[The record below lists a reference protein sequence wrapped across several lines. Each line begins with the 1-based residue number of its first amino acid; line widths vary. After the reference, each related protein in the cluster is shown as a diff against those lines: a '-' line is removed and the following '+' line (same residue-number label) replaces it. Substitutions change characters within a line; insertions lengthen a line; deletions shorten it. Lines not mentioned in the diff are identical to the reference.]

1 MFIRRALA
9 VSLSLLFVLSLF
21 FPLKTVM
28 AASSAAP
35 APAPP
40 AVVPPAVPSAD
51 NKQPGASSAVGAD
64 GGKQQ
69 STPPDAAP
77 PAVPSDDN
85 KQPGASP
92 SPVAPKVEAGLSQ
105 EPKQAVSPEAEEKA
119 GKPQSNKV
127 ASPVANEE
135 KKNNSNAAKVPGKVK
150 AAGAE
155 LGADADLPPWR
166 EKLVYEDLEKMAGC
180 EAIADHEHKQIIIRP
195 KNGAKEGVISSLPKP
210 YSSGLNDYT
219 YKFGE
224 KFLNDSMAMLE
235 VISSTESYTLKFEKR
250 IYFWGMLTPAL
261 GVEFKF
267 NFLNCNPCHSGRVY
281 EIPVM
286 ADEEIPEYKMPPR
299 DSEHYYKVKLGGSTL
314 ASLGNIADVNAKF
327 LSDLSSFLP
336 NSKNIKDIN
345 ALAKLKCS
353 RKLSMRDAFTY
364 MKALTGYADFSK
376 FQAGTDEYIL
386 DMCSAFKGAG
396 TDDFVLNFSNKKLY
410 KLDHISDG
418 RQSLS
423 SSYLE
428 AAFKDFKGVLIANNW
443 EHEKTCERV
452 NSKTGKKIIKTVNS
466 FLFNPHNSEFRSPH
480 QLFGVSKKDAEKGY
494 SLSSL
499 VVTDNPEL
507 LKIKKNSKYYKKITI
522 SYLDQK
528 EELELPAIYDSR
540 ITATGACD
548 QNQPASADYMKIV
561 KYQVDEAIRAK
572 VAEIKRKCGLPDNF
586 PLEAVPTKEISS
598 TPTSLFQE
606 YRLPIKINELMV
618 SPQKQVVCENAA
630 IEKININFIYA
641 DNKKLQRFHL
651 DTAALEQ
658 QLPQGLKLLAA
669 GNNLL
674 NSAWLHF
681 FPLAVGFNGSPL
693 LQVLTQPVATIS
705 GTIQCDDS
713 KVTKKKVDGKEEY
726 YVYLTISGTAE
737 YADGRSGV
745 LTQKA
750 EIQVLPNI
758 PVGNKPETSSTLSA
772 YLILAGALS
781 VILTGRSLAKK

>member
-1 MFIRRALA
+1 MVVYVTNLIIAKDLMLMFIRRALA

-21 FPLKTVM
+21 FPLKAVM
-28 AASSAAP
+28 AASPAAP
-35 APAPP
+35 VPAPP
-40 AVVPPAVPSAD
+40 AVAPPAVPSAD
-51 NKQPGASSAVGAD
+51 NKQP
-64 GGKQQ
+64 
-69 STPPDAAP
+69 STP
-77 PAVPSDDN
+77 PAVPSPDN

-92 SPVAPKVEAGLSQ
+92 SPVAPKVEAGLSR
-105 EPKQAVSPEAEEKA
+105 EPKQAVSPEAEEKS
-119 GKPQSNKV
+119 GKSQPNKV
-127 ASPVANEE
+127 DPPVIDKE
-135 KKNNSNAAKVPGKVK
+135 KKNNSSAAKVPAQVK

-166 EKLVYEDLEKMAGC
+166 EKLEMEDVMEMAGC

-195 KNGAKEGVISSLPKP
+195 KNGAKEGVISSHPRP
-210 YSSGLNDYT
+210 YSDGVEPGSFT
-219 YKFGE
+219 E
-224 KFLNDSMAMLE
+224 KFCEKVLNEAMAMLE
-235 VISSTESYTLKFEKR
+235 VISSTEGYTLKFEKR
-250 IYFWGMLTPAL
+250 IYFFGMLTPIADQ
-261 GVEFKF
+261 GFRF
-267 NFLNCNPCHSGRVY
+267 NFLNCNSTGYLHDIY
-281 EIPVM
+281 EIPVVI
-286 ADEEIPEYKMPPR
+286 DEKIPKYR
-299 DSEHYYKVKLGGSTL
+299 DPLHYYKVKSGGSTL

-336 NSKNIKDIN
+336 NSKNIKDISP
-345 ALAKLKCS
+345 LAKLKCS
-353 RKLSMRDAFTY
+353 KNLSMSNAFKY
-364 MKALTGYADFSK
+364 MKFLTGYADFSN
-376 FQAGTDEYIL
+376 FQAGTDEYISE
-386 DMCSAFKGAG
+386 MWGMFEGAG
-396 TDDFVLNFSNKKLY
+396 TDDFVLNFSNKKLFGKGKDSKY
-410 KLDHISDG
+410 F
-418 RQSLS
+418 LS
-423 SSYLE
+423 CLVE
-428 AAFKDFKGVLIANNW
+428 RAFKDFKGVLIANNW
-443 EHEKTCERV
+443 EHEKTYERV
-452 NSKTGKKIIKTVNS
+452 NSKTGKKKIKTVNS
-466 FLFNPHNSEFRSPH
+466 LLFNNFHSEFRSPD
-480 QLFGVSKKDAEKGY
+480 QLFGVKKEDAEKGY

-540 ITATGACD
+540 ITPTGESD
-548 QNQPASADYMKIV
+548 TNQPASADYMKIV
-561 KYQVDEAIRAK
+561 KYQVDKAIRAK

-586 PLEAVPTKEISS
+586 PLEAVPTKAISS

-630 IEKININFIYA
+630 IEKININFIYG
-641 DNKKLQRFHL
+641 DNKKLRRFNL

-658 QLPQGLKLLAA
+658 QLPQGLKLHVA

-674 NSAWLHF
+674 NSGLLHF

-705 GTIQCDDS
+705 GTIQCDDN

-737 YADGRSGV
+737 YADGSSGV

-758 PVGNKPETSSTLSA
+758 PVGNKPETSSTLGA
-772 YLILAGALS
+772 YLMLAGALS
-781 VILTGRSLAKK
+781 VILTGRNLAKK

>member
-1 MFIRRALA
+1 M
-9 VSLSLLFVLSLF
+9 
-21 FPLKTVM
+21 
-28 AASSAAP
+28 
-35 APAPP
+35 
-40 AVVPPAVPSAD
+40 
-51 NKQPGASSAVGAD
+51 
-64 GGKQQ
+64 
-69 STPPDAAP
+69 
-77 PAVPSDDN
+77 PSDDN
-85 KQPGASP
+85 KQSGASP

-105 EPKQAVSPEAEEKA
+105 EPKQAVSPEAEQK
-119 GKPQSNKV
+119 KPEAQQPSV
-127 ASPVANEE
+127 AAPPVANEE
-135 KKNNSNAAKVPGKVK
+135 KKNDSSAAKVQVPAKVK
-150 AAGAE
+150 AAVA
-155 LGADADLPPWR
+155 AASSDDDLPPWR
-166 EKLVYEDLEKMAGC
+166 EKLDWNDVAGC

-195 KNGAKEGVISSLPKP
+195 KNGAKEGIISFL
-210 YSSGLNDYT
+210 SSAN
-219 YKFGE
+219 
-224 KFLNDSMAMLE
+224 SMLSMNGIRENETLAMLA
-235 VISSTESYTLKFEKR
+235 VIQSTEGYTLKFEKR
-250 IYFWGMLTPAL
+250 IYL
-261 GVEFKF
+261 F
-267 NFLNCNPCHSGRVY
+267 NNLAPWKGDITSFLNFVPEFDKGKYSGRVREY
-281 EIPVM
+281 GYWEGGRRTQ
-286 ADEEIPEYKMPPR
+286 DGWEGQRHRPEYKIKSSP
-299 DSEHYYKVKLGGSTL
+299 STL
-314 ASLGNIADVNAKF
+314 ASLGNIADVNTNF
-327 LSDLSSFLP
+327 LGSLFYFLAHTRIGTEDL
-336 NSKNIKDIN
+336 NI
-345 ALAKLKCS
+345 LAKKKYKGGASGLMAEGAFEDMKC
-353 RKLSMRDAFTY
+353 
-364 MKALTGYADFSK
+364 LTGYADFSN
-376 FQAGTDEYIL
+376 FQTGTNTDGFES
-386 DMCSAFKGAG
+386 MRKMFKGSG
-396 TDDFVLNFSNKKLY
+396 SDDFVLNFSNKKLY
-410 KLDHISDG
+410 KYYVEWIPNERKDKIISG
-418 RQSLS
+418 RIGCCLHVDD
-423 SSYLE
+423 
-428 AAFKDFKGVLIANNW
+428 AFKDFKGVLIANNW
-443 EHEKTCERV
+443 ENEIELTKE
-452 NSKTGKKIIKTVNS
+452 TGEKIIYNY
-466 FLFNPHNSEFRSPH
+466 FNEWRSPD
-480 QLFGVSKKDAEKGY
+480 QLFGVKKEDAEKGY

-540 ITATGACD
+540 ITPTGACD

-586 PLEAVPTKEISS
+586 PLEAVPTKAISS

-606 YRLPIKINELMV
+606 YRLPIKINELLV

-651 DTAALEQ
+651 DKAALEQ

-737 YADGRSGV
+737 YADGSSGV

-781 VILTGRSLAKK
+781 VILTGRNLAKK

>member
-9 VSLSLLFVLSLF
+9 VSLSLLFILSLF
-21 FPLKTVM
+21 FPLKAVM
-28 AASSAAP
+28 AASPAAP
-35 APAPP
+35 VPAPPAVVPPAIGADSGKPPSDDNKQPSTPP
-40 AVVPPAVPSAD
+40 AVVPPAVPS
-51 NKQPGASSAVGAD
+51 
-64 GGKQQ
+64 
-69 STPPDAAP
+69 
-77 PAVPSDDN
+77 DDN
-85 KQPGASP
+85 KQSGASP

-119 GKPQSNKV
+119 GSPQSNKV
-127 ASPVANEE
+127 APPLTNEE
-135 KKNNSNAAKVPGKVK
+135 KKNDSSAAKVPGKVK

-166 EKLVYEDLEKMAGC
+166 EKLDEHDVEKMAGC

-195 KNGAKEGVISSLPKP
+195 KNRAKEGVIYVQRSFSVNEDPSNFEARL
-210 YSSGLNDYT
+210 Y
-219 YKFGE
+219 GE
-224 KFLNDSMAMLE
+224 SMAMLA
-235 VISSTESYTLKFEKR
+235 VIQETEGYTLKFEKR
-250 IYFWGMLTPAL
+250 IYLFEGLTPSK
-261 GVEFKF
+261 GNFCSFF
-267 NFLNCNPCHSGRVY
+267 N
-281 EIPVM
+281 PVPM
-286 ADEEIPEYKMPPR
+286 NEKYNGSIIDCTTAGYTTGLSQGIEARP
-299 DSEHYYKVKLGGSTL
+299 STL
-314 ASLGNIADVNAKF
+314 ASLGNIADVNTNF
-327 LSDLSSFLP
+327 LGNLGFFLAHTRIGTEELNILAQKKYPARVSLYGAFKSMKGLS
-336 NSKNIKDIN
+336 
-345 ALAKLKCS
+345 
-353 RKLSMRDAFTY
+353 
-364 MKALTGYADFSK
+364 GYADFSN
-376 FQAGTDEYIL
+376 FQTGAGTAGRISSMAGMFEG
-386 DMCSAFKGAG
+386 SG
-396 TDDFVLNFSNKKLY
+396 TDDFVLNFSNKVLY
-410 KLDHISDG
+410 YKNKGFDVEYA
-418 RQSLS
+418 LS
-423 SSYLE
+423 CTFLK
-428 AAFKDFKGVLIANNW
+428 AAFKGFKGVLIANNW
-443 EHEKTCERV
+443 EHEKTYEAV
-452 NSKTGKKIIKTVNS
+452 YKNGKKKIKTINS
-466 FLFNPHNSEFRSPH
+466 LNNNSVYGSPDK
-480 QLFGVSKKDAEKGY
+480 LFGVKKKDAEKGY

-507 LKIKKNSKYYKKITI
+507 LKIRKNSKYYKKITL

-540 ITATGACD
+540 ITPTGEND
-548 QNQPASADYMKIV
+548 TNQPASADYMKIV
-561 KYQVDEAIRAK
+561 KYQVDKEIHAK

-586 PLEAVPTKEISS
+586 PLEAVPTKAISS

-641 DNKKLQRFHL
+641 DNKKLRRFNL

-658 QLPQGLKLLAA
+658 QLPQGLKLHVA

-674 NSAWLHF
+674 NSGLLHF

-705 GTIQCDDS
+705 GTIQCDDN

-737 YADGRSGV
+737 YADGSSGP

-750 EIQVLPNI
+750 EIQVLRDDKVNI

-781 VILTGRSLAKK
+781 VILTGRNLAKK

>member
-1 MFIRRALA
+1 MVVYVTNLIIAKDLMLMFIRRALA

-21 FPLKTVM
+21 FPLKAVM
-28 AASSAAP
+28 AASPAAP
-35 APAPP
+35 VPAPP
-40 AVVPPAVPSAD
+40 AVAPPAVPSAD
-51 NKQPGASSAVGAD
+51 NKQP
-64 GGKQQ
+64 
-69 STPPDAAP
+69 STP
-77 PAVPSDDN
+77 PAVPSPDN

-92 SPVAPKVEAGLSQ
+92 SPVAPKVEAGLSR
-105 EPKQAVSPEAEEKA
+105 EPKQAVAPEAEEKS
-119 GKPQSNKV
+119 GKSQPNKV
-127 ASPVANEE
+127 DPPVIDKE
-135 KKNNSNAAKVPGKVK
+135 KKNNSSAAKVPAQVK

-166 EKLVYEDLEKMAGC
+166 EKLEMEDVMEMAGC

-195 KNGAKEGVISSLPKP
+195 KNGAKEGVISSHPRP
-210 YSSGLNDYT
+210 YSDGVEPGSFT
-219 YKFGE
+219 E
-224 KFLNDSMAMLE
+224 KFCEKVLNEAMAMLE
-235 VISSTESYTLKFEKR
+235 VISSTEGYTLKFEKR
-250 IYFWGMLTPAL
+250 IYFFGMLTPIADQ
-261 GVEFKF
+261 GFRF
-267 NFLNCNPCHSGRVY
+267 NFLNCNSTGYLHDIY
-281 EIPVM
+281 EIPVVI
-286 ADEEIPEYKMPPR
+286 DEKIPKYR
-299 DSEHYYKVKLGGSTL
+299 DPLHYYKVKSGGSTL

-336 NSKNIKDIN
+336 NSKNIKDISP
-345 ALAKLKCS
+345 LAKLKCS
-353 RKLSMRDAFTY
+353 KNLSMSNAFKY
-364 MKALTGYADFSK
+364 MKFLTGYADFSN
-376 FQAGTDEYIL
+376 FQAGTDEYISE
-386 DMCSAFKGAG
+386 MWGMFEGAG
-396 TDDFVLNFSNKKLY
+396 TDDFVLNFSNKKLFGKGKDSKY
-410 KLDHISDG
+410 F
-418 RQSLS
+418 LS
-423 SSYLE
+423 CLVE
-428 AAFKDFKGVLIANNW
+428 RAFKDFKGVLIANNW
-443 EHEKTCERV
+443 EHEKTYERV
-452 NSKTGKKIIKTVNS
+452 NSKTGKKKIKTVNS
-466 FLFNPHNSEFRSPH
+466 LLFNNFHSEFRSPD
-480 QLFGVSKKDAEKGY
+480 QLFGVKKEDAEKGY

-561 KYQVDEAIRAK
+561 KYQVDKEIHAK

-586 PLEAVPTKEISS
+586 PLEAVPTKAISS

-641 DNKKLQRFHL
+641 DNKKLRRFHL

-658 QLPQGLKLLAA
+658 QLPQGLKLHVA

-674 NSAWLHF
+674 NSGLLHF

-705 GTIQCDDS
+705 GTIQCDDN

-737 YADGRSGV
+737 YADGSSGP

-750 EIQVLPNI
+750 EIQVLRDDKVNI
-758 PVGNKPETSSTLSA
+758 PVGNKPETSATLSA

>member
-21 FPLKTVM
+21 FPLKAVM
-28 AASSAAP
+28 AASTAAP
-35 APAPP
+35 VPAPPAVVPPAIGADSGKQPSDDNKQPSTPP

-51 NKQPGASSAVGAD
+51 NKQS
-64 GGKQQ
+64 
-69 STPPDAAP
+69 
-77 PAVPSDDN
+77 
-85 KQPGASP
+85 GASP

-119 GKPQSNKV
+119 GSPQSNKV
-127 ASPVANEE
+127 APPVIDKE
-135 KKNNSNAAKVPGKVK
+135 KKNNSSAAKVPAQVK

-267 NFLNCNPCHSGRVY
+267 NFLNCNPCHSGCVY

-327 LSDLSSFLP
+327 LSGLDSFLP

-353 RKLSMRDAFTY
+353 KILSMWGAFKY
-364 MKALTGYADFSK
+364 MKALTGYADFSN
-376 FQAGTDEYIL
+376 FQAGTDEYIKS
-386 DMCSAFKGAG
+386 MGGMFEGAG
-396 TDDFVLNFSNKKLY
+396 TGDFVLNFSNKKLFY
-410 KLDHISDG
+410 KSGDLF
-418 RQSLS
+418 LS
-423 SSYLE
+423 CFVE
-428 AAFKDFKGVLIANNW
+428 RAFKDFKGVLIANNW
-443 EHEKTCERV
+443 EHEKTYERV
-452 NSKTGKKIIKTVNS
+452 NSKTGKKKIKTVNS
-466 FLFNPHNSEFRSPH
+466 LLYSQHSEFRSPD
-480 QLFGVSKKDAEKGY
+480 QLFGVKKKDAEKGY

-540 ITATGACD
+540 ITPTGESD
-548 QNQPASADYMKIV
+548 TNQPASADYMKII

-586 PLEAVPTKEISS
+586 PLEAVPTKAISS

-630 IEKININFIYA
+630 IEKININFIYG
-641 DNKKLQRFHL
+641 DNKKLRRFNL

-658 QLPQGLKLLAA
+658 QLPQGLKLHVA

-674 NSAWLHF
+674 NSGLLHF

-705 GTIQCDDS
+705 GTIQCDDN

-737 YADGRSGV
+737 YADGSSGV

-758 PVGNKPETSSTLSA
+758 PVGNKPETSSTLGA
-772 YLILAGALS
+772 YLMLAGALS
-781 VILTGRSLAKK
+781 VILTGRKLAKK

>member
-1 MFIRRALA
+1 MVVYVTNLIIAKDLMLMFIRRALA

-21 FPLKTVM
+21 FPLKAVM
-28 AASSAAP
+28 AASPAAP
-35 APAPP
+35 VPAPP
-40 AVVPPAVPSAD
+40 AV
-51 NKQPGASSAVGAD
+51 
-64 GGKQQ
+64 
-69 STPPDAAP
+69 AP
-77 PAVPSDDN
+77 PAVPSPDN

-92 SPVAPKVEAGLSQ
+92 SPVAPKVEAGLSR
-105 EPKQAVSPEAEEKA
+105 EPKQAVSPEAEEKS
-119 GKPQSNKV
+119 GKSQPNKV
-127 ASPVANEE
+127 DPPVIDKE
-135 KKNNSNAAKVPGKVK
+135 KKNNSSAAKVPAQVK

-166 EKLVYEDLEKMAGC
+166 EKLEMEDVMEMAGC

-195 KNGAKEGVISSLPKP
+195 KNGAKEGVISSHPRP
-210 YSSGLNDYT
+210 YSDGVEPGSFT
-219 YKFGE
+219 E
-224 KFLNDSMAMLE
+224 KFCEKVLNEAMAMLE
-235 VISSTESYTLKFEKR
+235 VISSTEGYTLKFEKR
-250 IYFWGMLTPAL
+250 IYFFGMLTPIADQ
-261 GVEFKF
+261 GFRF
-267 NFLNCNPCHSGRVY
+267 NFLNCNSTGYLHDIY
-281 EIPVM
+281 EIPVVI
-286 ADEEIPEYKMPPR
+286 DEKIPKYR
-299 DSEHYYKVKLGGSTL
+299 DPLHYYKVKSGGSTL

-336 NSKNIKDIN
+336 NSKNIKDISP
-345 ALAKLKCS
+345 LAKLKCS
-353 RKLSMRDAFTY
+353 KNLSMSNAFKY
-364 MKALTGYADFSK
+364 MKFLTGYADFSN
-376 FQAGTDEYIL
+376 FQAGTDEYISE
-386 DMCSAFKGAG
+386 MWGMFEGAG
-396 TDDFVLNFSNKKLY
+396 TDDFVLNFSNKKLFGKGKDSKY
-410 KLDHISDG
+410 F
-418 RQSLS
+418 LS
-423 SSYLE
+423 CLVE
-428 AAFKDFKGVLIANNW
+428 RAFKDFKGVLIANNW
-443 EHEKTCERV
+443 EHEKTYERV
-452 NSKTGKKIIKTVNS
+452 NSKTGKKKIKTVNS
-466 FLFNPHNSEFRSPH
+466 LLFNNFHSEFRSPD
-480 QLFGVSKKDAEKGY
+480 QLFGVKKEDAEKGY

-561 KYQVDEAIRAK
+561 KYQVDKEIHAK

-586 PLEAVPTKEISS
+586 PLEAVPTKAISS

-641 DNKKLQRFHL
+641 DNKKLRRFHL

-658 QLPQGLKLLAA
+658 QLPQGLKLHVA

-674 NSAWLHF
+674 NSGLLHF

-705 GTIQCDDS
+705 GTIQCDDN

-737 YADGRSGV
+737 YADGSSGP

-750 EIQVLPNI
+750 EIQVLRDDKVNI
-758 PVGNKPETSSTLSA
+758 PVGNKPETSATLSA

>member
-1 MFIRRALA
+1 M
-9 VSLSLLFVLSLF
+9 
-21 FPLKTVM
+21 K
-28 AASSAAP
+28 
-35 APAPP
+35 
-40 AVVPPAVPSAD
+40 
-51 NKQPGASSAVGAD
+51 K
-64 GGKQQ
+64 
-69 STPPDAAP
+69 
-77 PAVPSDDN
+77 
-85 KQPGASP
+85 
-92 SPVAPKVEAGLSQ
+92 
-105 EPKQAVSPEAEEKA
+105 
-119 GKPQSNKV
+119 
-127 ASPVANEE
+127 

-267 NFLNCNPCHSGRVY
+267 NFLNCNPCHSGCVY

-327 LSDLSSFLP
+327 LSGLDSFLP

-353 RKLSMRDAFTY
+353 KILSMWGAFKY
-364 MKALTGYADFSK
+364 MKALTGYADFSN
-376 FQAGTDEYIL
+376 FQAGTDEYIKS
-386 DMCSAFKGAG
+386 MGGMFEGAG
-396 TDDFVLNFSNKKLY
+396 TGDFVLNFSNKKLFY
-410 KLDHISDG
+410 KSGDLF
-418 RQSLS
+418 LS
-423 SSYLE
+423 CFVE
-428 AAFKDFKGVLIANNW
+428 RAFKDFKGVLIANNW
-443 EHEKTCERV
+443 EHEKTYERV
-452 NSKTGKKIIKTVNS
+452 NSKTGKKKIKTVNS
-466 FLFNPHNSEFRSPH
+466 LLYSQHSEFRSPD
-480 QLFGVSKKDAEKGY
+480 QLFGVKKKDAEKGY

-507 LKIKKNSKYYKKITI
+507 LEIKKNSKYYKKITI

-540 ITATGACD
+540 ITPTGEND
-548 QNQPASADYMKIV
+548 TNQPASADYMKIV
-561 KYQVDEAIRAK
+561 KYQVDKAIHAK

-586 PLEAVPTKEISS
+586 PLEAVPTKAISS

-606 YRLPIKINELMV
+606 YRLPIKINELMI

-737 YADGRSGV
+737 YADGSSGV

-758 PVGNKPETSSTLSA
+758 PVGNKPETSATLSA

>member
-1 MFIRRALA
+1 MFIRRELA

-28 AASSAAP
+28 AASPAAP
-35 APAPP
+35 VPAPP
-40 AVVPPAVPSAD
+40 VIVGADSGKQPSTPPAVAPPDVVPPAVP
-51 NKQPGASSAVGAD
+51 
-64 GGKQQ
+64 
-69 STPPDAAP
+69 
-77 PAVPSDDN
+77 
-85 KQPGASP
+85 
-92 SPVAPKVEAGLSQ
+92 KVESDLSR
-105 EPKQAVSPEAEEKA
+105 EVKQAVSPEAEEKVES
-119 GKPQSNKV
+119 PQSNKV
-127 ASPVANEE
+127 APPVTNEE
-135 KKNNSNAAKVPGKVK
+135 KKNDSSVAKVPSKVQ
-150 AAGAE
+150 AAGAAA
-155 LGADADLPPWR
+155 LADADLPPWR
-166 EKLVYEDLEKMAGC
+166 EKLDEKDVMEMAGC

-195 KNGAKEGVISSLPKP
+195 KNGAKEGVITSYPNP
-210 YSSGLNDYT
+210 YSNAVEPGSFVYKFCEKVLNDA
-219 YKFGE
+219 
-224 KFLNDSMAMLE
+224 MAMLE
-235 VISSTESYTLKFEKR
+235 VISSTEGYTLKFEKR
-250 IYFWGMLTPAL
+250 IYFYGMLTL
-261 GVEFKF
+261 KKEQRFKF
-267 NFLNCNPCHSGRVY
+267 NFLNCNPTGNLHFID

-286 ADEEIPEYKMPPR
+286 IDSEIPKYGHFIKDR
-299 DSEHYYKVKLGGSTL
+299 YKVKGGGSTL

-327 LSDLSSFLP
+327 LSDLDSFLL
-336 NSKNIKDIN
+336 NSKNIKDISP
-345 ALAKLKCS
+345 LAKLKCS
-353 RKLSMRDAFTY
+353 RILSMSDAFTY
-364 MKALTGYADFSK
+364 MKALTGYADFSN
-376 FQAGTDEYIL
+376 FQAGTDEYIS
-386 DMCSAFKGAG
+386 DMSRTFAGAG

-410 KLDHISDG
+410 ELHHRSDG
-418 RQSLS
+418 QQMIFNSH
-423 SSYLE
+423 LE

-443 EHEKTCERV
+443 EHEKTYERV
-452 NSKTGKKIIKTVNS
+452 NSKTGKKKIKTVNS
-466 FLFNPHNSEFRSPH
+466 LLFNNFHSEFRSPD
-480 QLFGVSKKDAEKGY
+480 QLFGVKKKDAEKGY

-548 QNQPASADYMKIV
+548 QNQPASADYMKII
-561 KYQVDEAIRAK
+561 KYQVDEVIRAK

-586 PLEAVPTKEISS
+586 PLEAVPTKAISS

-630 IEKININFIYA
+630 IEKININFIYG
-641 DNKKLQRFHL
+641 DNKKLRRFNL

-658 QLPQGLKLLAA
+658 QLPQGLKLHVA

-674 NSAWLHF
+674 NSGLLHF

-705 GTIQCDDS
+705 GTIQCDDN

-737 YADGRSGV
+737 YADGSSGV

-758 PVGNKPETSSTLSA
+758 PVGNKPETSSTLGA
-772 YLILAGALS
+772 YLMLAGALS
-781 VILTGRSLAKK
+781 VILTGRKLAKK

>member
-1 MFIRRALA
+1 MLMFIRRALA
-9 VSLSLLFVLSLF
+9 VSLSLLFILSLF
-21 FPLKTVM
+21 FPLKAVM
-28 AASSAAP
+28 AASPAAP

-40 AVVPPAVPSAD
+40 VIVGADSDKQPSEPPAVPSGD
-51 NKQPGASSAVGAD
+51 NKQ
-64 GGKQQ
+64 Q
-69 STPPDAAP
+69 
-77 PAVPSDDN
+77 
-85 KQPGASP
+85 GASP
-92 SPVAPKVEAGLSQ
+92 SPAVPKAEAGLSQ
-105 EPKQAVSPEAEEKA
+105 EPKQVVSPEAEQK
-119 GKPQSNKV
+119 KPEAQQPSVAAPPAVNKK
-127 ASPVANEE
+127 
-135 KKNNSNAAKVPGKVK
+135 KKNDSSAAKVQVPAQVK
-150 AAGAE
+150 AAGA
-155 LGADADLPPWR
+155 AASSDDDLPPWR
-166 EKLVYEDLEKMAGC
+166 EKLDIEDVIQMAGC

-195 KNGAKEGVISSLPKP
+195 KNRAKEGVIYVQRSFSVNEDPSNFEARL
-210 YSSGLNDYT
+210 Y
-219 YKFGE
+219 GE
-224 KFLNDSMAMLE
+224 SMAMLA
-235 VISSTESYTLKFEKR
+235 VIQETEGYTLKFEKR
-250 IYFWGMLTPAL
+250 IYLFEGLTPSK
-261 GVEFKF
+261 GNFCSFF
-267 NFLNCNPCHSGRVY
+267 N
-281 EIPVM
+281 PVPM
-286 ADEEIPEYKMPPR
+286 NEKYNGSIIGCTTAGYTTGLSQGIEARP
-299 DSEHYYKVKLGGSTL
+299 STL
-314 ASLGNIADVNAKF
+314 ASLGNIADVNTNF
-327 LSDLSSFLP
+327 LGNLEFFLAHTRIGTEEL
-336 NSKNIKDIN
+336 NILAQKKYP
-345 ALAKLKCS
+345 AKLYLNS
-353 RKLSMRDAFTY
+353 AFAY
-364 MKALTGYADFSK
+364 MKYLTGYADFSN
-376 FQAGTDEYIL
+376 FQAGTDKYISG
-386 DMCSAFKGAG
+386 MACIFEGSG
-396 TDDFVLNFSNKKLY
+396 TDDFVLNFSNKKLF
-410 KLDHISDG
+410 DTEDG
-418 RQSLS
+418 KSFFSCWVER
-423 SSYLE
+423 
-428 AAFKDFKGVLIANNW
+428 AFKDFKGVLIANNW
-443 EHEKTCERV
+443 EHEKTYERV
-452 NSKTGKKIIKTVNS
+452 NSKTGKKKIKTVNS

-586 PLEAVPTKEISS
+586 PLEAVPTKAISS

-641 DNKKLQRFHL
+641 DNKKLQRFRL
-651 DTAALEQ
+651 DKTALEQ

-737 YADGRSGV
+737 YADGSSGV
-745 LTQKA
+745 LNQKA
-750 EIQVLPNI
+750 EIQVLRDDKVNI
-758 PVGNKPETSSTLSA
+758 PVGNKPETSATLSA

>member
-28 AASSAAP
+28 AASSVAP

-40 AVVPPAVPSAD
+40 AVVPQVGPSAD
-51 NKQPGASSAVGAD
+51 NKQPGAN
-64 GGKQQ
+64 GGKQT
-69 STPPDAAP
+69 STPPPVPSDDNKQPSAP

-85 KQPGASP
+85 KQPSVPP
-92 SPVAPKVEAGLSQ
+92 SPAGPKAEAGLSQ
-105 EPKQAVSPEAEEKA
+105 EPKQAVSPEAEQK
-119 GKPQSNKV
+119 KPEAQQPSV
-127 ASPVANEE
+127 AAPPVANEE
-135 KKNNSNAAKVPGKVK
+135 KKNDSSEAKVKVPSK
-150 AAGAE
+150 VQAAGAA
-155 LGADADLPPWR
+155 LADDDLPPWR
-166 EKLVYEDLEKMAGC
+166 EKLDEEAVMQMAGC

-195 KNGAKEGVISSLPKP
+195 KNGAKEGVITSFPSP
-210 YSSGLNDYT
+210 YSSGISPGDFTDKFCQKVLNDA
-219 YKFGE
+219 
-224 KFLNDSMAMLE
+224 MAMLE
-235 VISSTESYTLKFEKR
+235 VISSTEGYTLKFEKR
-250 IYFWGMLTPAL
+250 IYFYGMLTPYADQ
-261 GVEFKF
+261 GFKF
-267 NFLNCNPCHSGRVY
+267 NFLNCNPTGYMHSID

-286 ADEEIPEYKMPPR
+286 IDLEIPKYGHFIKDR
-299 DSEHYYKVKLGGSTL
+299 YKVKGGGSTL

-327 LSDLSSFLP
+327 LSNLDSFLP
-336 NSKNIKDIN
+336 NSKNIKDISP
-345 ALAKLKCS
+345 LAKLKCS
-353 RKLSMRDAFTY
+353 KNLSMWEAFKY
-364 MKALTGYADFSK
+364 MKALTGYADFSN
-376 FQAGTDEYIL
+376 FQAGTDKYIRA
-386 DMCSAFKGAG
+386 MAGMFEGAG
-396 TDDFVLNFSNKKLY
+396 TDDFVLNFSNKKLFY
-410 KLDHISDG
+410 KSGKLFSSCFVG
-418 RQSLS
+418 R
-423 SSYLE
+423 
-428 AAFKDFKGVLIANNW
+428 AFKDFKGVLIANNW
-443 EHEKTCERV
+443 EHEKTYEWVGSR
-452 NSKTGKKIIKTVNS
+452 TGKKKIKTVNS
-466 FLFNPHNSEFRSPH
+466 LLFNQRSEFRSPD
-480 QLFGVSKKDAEKGY
+480 QLFGVKKKDAEKGY

-586 PLEAVPTKEISS
+586 PLEAVPTKAISS

-606 YRLPIKINELMV
+606 YRLPIKINELMI

-658 QLPQGLKLLAA
+658 QLPQGLKLHVA

-674 NSAWLHF
+674 NSGLLHF

-737 YADGRSGV
+737 YADGSSGV
-745 LTQKA
+745 LNQKA

>member
-21 FPLKTVM
+21 FPLKAVM
-28 AASSAAP
+28 AASTAAP
-35 APAPP
+35 VPAPPAVVPPAIGADSGKQPSDDNKQPSTPP

-51 NKQPGASSAVGAD
+51 NKQS
-64 GGKQQ
+64 
-69 STPPDAAP
+69 
-77 PAVPSDDN
+77 
-85 KQPGASP
+85 GASP

-267 NFLNCNPCHSGRVY
+267 NFLNCNPCHSGCVY

-781 VILTGRSLAKK
+781 VILTGRNLAKK